1 MLGQVMH
8 RLKLTWSADT
18 GGTAAQ
24 TTSTFRILLIIG
36 VVTWIL
42 LQTLP
47 FLPLAFIDEYGKP
60 TDGYFRANVLIR
72 VLILAYVVFKVTLI
86 CKTRRHIRETY
97 SIPEQ
102 QCHGCED
109 CCCSYWCSCCTIA
122 QMARHTGDY
131 ETYRGD
137 CCSETGMPSHAPS
150 IV

>member
-8 RLKLTWSADT
+8 RLKLTWSADE

-24 TTSTFRILLIIG
+24 TASTFRILFFIG
-36 VVTWIL
+36 ITTWIF
-42 LQTLP
+42 LQILSFLP
-47 FLPLAFIDEYGKP
+47 FAFLDENGSPTDEYLMVHNI
-60 TDGYFRANVLIR
+60 TRI
-72 VLILAYVVFKVTLI
+72 LILAYVVFKVTLI
-86 CKTRRHIRETY
+86 CKTRRHIRERY
-97 SIPEQ
+97 NIPEQ

-131 ETYRGD
+131 ETYRGQ